1 MGVQAAAMEH
11 SMAGRQLAPLIL
23 SDDER
28 SELKA
33 LASRR
38 KTAQALALRA
48 RIVLACAEG
57 SQNKEVAAKL
67 GVDQAT
73 VSKWRRR
80 FGGRRVDGLRDEPRS
95 GAPRTIDDARIEA
108 VIVRTLESIP
118 KDATHWSSRGMA
130 KESGVSVS
138 SVQRIWRAFGLQPH
152 RMETFKLSTDP
163 DFVAKVRDVVG
174 LYVSPPQ
181 HAVVLCVDEKS
192 QIQALDRSQPMLP
205 MRPGQPARRS
215 HDYTRHGT
223 TSLFAALDIAT
234 GKVIGKCY
242 SRHRAT
248 EFREFLDEI
257 EAAVPRGLDVHL
269 VMDNYATHKTLLIR
283 KWLAKRPR
291 WHVHLTPTSS
301 SWLNQV
307 ERFFAYITDKKIRR
321 SIYRSV
327 QALRADIM
335 AFISHHNA
343 NPKPFR
349 WTKSADDILASIER
363 FCRYNT
369 QPIMARISGSRH

>member
-1 MGVQAAAMEH
+1 MPAAAMEQ
-11 SMAGRQLAPLIL
+11 SMAGRQLAPLVL
-23 SDDER
+23 SDEEQL
-28 SELKA
+28 ELQG
-33 LASRR
+33 LAARR

-57 SQNKEVAAKL
+57 SQNKDVAANL
-67 GVDQAT
+67 SVDKAT
-73 VSKWRRR
+73 VGKWRRR
-80 FGGRRVDGLRDEPRS
+80 FVERRMDGLHDEPRS
-95 GAPRTIDDARIEA
+95 GAPRTIDDVRIEG
-108 VIVRTLESIP
+108 VIVKTLESLP
-118 KDATHWSSRGMA
+118 ADATHWSSRGMA
-130 KESGVSVS
+130 TESGVSVS

-181 HAVVLCVDEKS
+181 HAIVLCVDEKS

-205 MRPGQPARRS
+205 MQPGQPARRS

-242 SRHRAT
+242 GRHRAA
-248 EFREFLDEI
+248 EFRKFLDEI
-257 EAAVPRGLDVHL
+257 EAAVPRDLDVHL
-269 VMDNYATHKTLLIR
+269 VMDNYATHKTPLIR
-283 KWLAKRPR
+283 NWLAKRPR

-307 ERFFAYITDKKIRR
+307 ERFFALLTDKKIRR
-321 SIYRSV
+321 GIYRSV
-327 QALRADIM
+327 NALRTDI
-335 AFISHHNA
+335 ASFISKHNA
-343 NPKPFR
+343 DPKPFR

-369 QPIMARISGSRH
+369 PAKA